1 MSSTF
6 HGITPGV
13 ASGKPGSFNLRSAA
27 SAKPLLIEE
36 DGSLEKTAWVE
47 QSEAIVPLV
56 ASVTPETLWGKTK
69 RYASNTWKYLN
80 TPIGD
85 LWRGNA

>member
-27 SAKPLLIEE
+27 SAKPLLIEDDPIME
-36 DGSLEKTAWVE
+36 ITWVE

-56 ASVTPETLWGKTK
+56 VLATPETLWAKTK